1 MAKKIKPE
9 ELNYAFDI
17 FSAKAT
23 ILTTPS
29 TPKKSG
35 TKVAHPGVCTT
46 KDALELAQDNY
57 KNYSI
62 YVAQGRAYPN
72 IKDGAKSVYKRAI
85 YGMWKDA
92 PRTKVKVAELAAYA
106 LPYHPHPTS
115 ISGVIV
121 SLGENGNKLKFL
133 ETQGNFGDSS
143 KGVQASAD
151 RYIEG
156 KLSNTAIELLC
167 DGIEYC
173 PTVTGELDYLEPEAL
188 PSLFVLSTVSQAF
201 PQVFLNLIFR
211 V

>member
-1 MAKKIKPE
+1 MFLSLLEILNLKKRNKN
-9 ELNYAFDI
+9 NYMSDKI
-17 FSAKAT
+17 M
-23 ILTTPS
+23 I
-29 TPKKSG
+29 
-35 TKVAHPGVCTT
+35 T
-46 KDALELAQDNY
+46 KDALELAQGNY
-57 KNYSI
+57 KDYSI

-92 PRTKVKVAELAAYA
+92 PRSKVKVAELAAYA

-156 KLSNTAIELLC
+156 KLSDLAIGLLC
-167 DGIEYC
+167 DGVEYC
-173 PTVTGELDYLEPEAL
+173 ASVKGELDYPEPEAL
-188 PSLFVLSTVSQAF
+188 PSLIPFVL
-201 PQVFLNLIFR
+201 
-211 V
+211 